1 MPKRG
6 KGRRHSIQV
15 SGVVSFGIAVLLVI
29 IIIILTWANNDFFN
43 SWDLIDRLKLLI
55 LLSDLDWV
63 IALKSP
69 PDQTISLPA
78 VIRLLIPLPTNY
90 QIIARSEV
98 PGSPQ
103 VSAWENEK
111 RDHTIPCCC
120 LCPAWGEILQSIVG
134 L

>member
-1 MPKRG
+1 M
-6 KGRRHSIQV
+6 
-15 SGVVSFGIAVLLVI
+15 I
-29 IIIILTWANNDFFN
+29 IIIISTWANNDFFN
-43 SWDLIDRLKLLI
+43 SRDLTDRLKLLI

-98 PGSPQ
+98 LGSPQ

-120 LCPAWGEILQSIVG
+120 LCAPPGEKSCNLLWVCNVFITPSLSINIWDCHDMESV
-134 L
+134 

>member
-1 MPKRG
+1 M
-6 KGRRHSIQV
+6 
-15 SGVVSFGIAVLLVI
+15 L

-43 SWDLIDRLKLLI
+43 SRDLMDRLKLLI

-98 PGSPQ
+98 PGVPGLHRSRLGKMRNAITQSHVAACAP
-103 VSAWENEK
+103 APGEK
-111 RDHTIPCCC
+111 SCNLLWVCNVFITPS
-120 LCPAWGEILQSIVG
+120 LSINIWDCHDMESV
-134 L
+134 

>member
-1 MPKRG
+1 M
-6 KGRRHSIQV
+6 
-15 SGVVSFGIAVLLVI
+15 I

-43 SWDLIDRLKLLI
+43 SRDLMDRLKLLI

-98 PGSPQ
+98 PGSRLGKMRNAITQ
-103 VSAWENEK
+103 SHVA
-111 RDHTIPCCC
+111 
-120 LCPAWGEILQSIVG
+120 PARGEILQSIVRPNYSRG
-134 L
+134 Q